1 MDLLELEE
9 NKLNEVK
16 KILIADGTIFE
27 KKNITKY
34 DAKFFETVTLSN
46 ALIKFFLFFSLSV
59 YAVINLIGLVL
70 SIIYDPNS
78 SLDII
83 GTLIGL
89 FAICLIISAI
99 FRNINTNKKKEEFPI
114 FITGENFI
122 FNFTDGVVE
131 TPKLF
136 YTLPYD

>member
-59 YAVINLIGLVL
+59 YAVINLIGLV
-70 SIIYDPNS
+70 
-78 SLDII
+78 
-83 GTLIGL
+83 
-89 FAICLIISAI
+89 
-99 FRNINTNKKKEEFPI
+99 
-114 FITGENFI
+114 
-122 FNFTDGVVE
+122 
-131 TPKLF
+131 
-136 YTLPYD
+136 